1 MKSGIL
7 ASPKNIIGLL
17 LIVLGST
24 ILLERA
30 EIISGDVSDL
40 IFSIPALLML
50 VGAVIYTNS
59 SNKLLGSIVFLIG
72 ALFMTGRIFPHLNID
87 FNLLLPIIVIII
99 GLYLVLKNKKSNPR
113 SAHLSNVMS
122 RSDSKDIIDEVAIF
136 GGGEKVIHSDNFRG
150 GKVTN
155 IFGGSE
161 IDLTDC
167 RLPEDSQEIE
177 IEIVAI
183 FGGCELIVPRDWKVK
198 IDAVQIFGGF
208 SNELRRR
215 DEDIVLTPQ
224 TVFIRGVAIFG
235 GAEIRTRS

>member
-17 LIVLGST
+17 LIVLGGT

-30 EIISGDVSDL
+30 DIISSGVSNL

-50 VGAVIYTNS
+50 VGAIIYRNS
-59 SNKLLGSIVFLIG
+59 TNKLLGSIVFLVG
-72 ALFMTGRIFPHLNID
+72 ALLLLGRVFPELNID
-87 FNLLLPIIVIII
+87 FNLLLPIIIISI
-99 GLYLVLKNKKSNPR
+99 GLYLVMKNKKSGGKVT
-113 SAHLSNVMS
+113 HLSNVMS
-122 RSDSKDIIDEVAIF
+122 RSDSKDFIDEVAIF
-136 GGGEKVIHSDNFRG
+136 GGGEKSVHSDNFRG

-167 RLPEDSQEIE
+167 RLPADSQEIE
-177 IEIVAI
+177 IEVVVI
-183 FGGCELIVPRDWKVK
+183 FGGCELIVPRDWKIQ

-208 SNELRRR
+208 SNKLRKR
-215 DEDIVLTPQ
+215 DEEIVLSPQ
-224 TVFIRGVAIFG
+224 TVYIRGVAILG
-235 GAEIRTRS
+235 GAEIKTR

>member
-1 MKSGIL
+1 MKSGIS
-7 ASPKNIIGLL
+7 ASPKNIIGLM
-17 LIVLGST
+17 LIVLGAA

-30 EIISGDVSDL
+30 EIISGEVTGL

-50 VGAVIYTNS
+50 VGAIIYLNS

-72 ALFMTGRIFPHLNID
+72 ALIMTGRIFPDLNID
-87 FNLLLPIIVIII
+87 FNLLLPVIII
-99 GLYLVLKNKKSNPR
+99 IIGIYLVMKNKKTVAA
-113 SAHLSNVMS
+113 SARLGNVMS
-122 RSDSKDIIDEVAIF
+122 RSDSKNIIDEIAIF
-136 GGGEKVIHSDNFRG
+136 GGGEKAIHSDNFRG
-150 GKVTN
+150 GKITN

-167 RLPEDSQEIE
+167 RLPADSQEIE

-183 FGGCELIVPRDWKVK
+183 FGGCELIVPRDWKIQV
-198 IDAVQIFGGF
+198 DGVQLFGGF
-208 SNELRRR
+208 SNKLRKR

-235 GAEIRTRS
+235 GAEIRTR

>member
-7 ASPKNIIGLL
+7 ASPKNIVGLL

-40 IFSIPALLML
+40 IFSIPSLLML
-50 VGAVIYTNS
+50 VGAIIYLNS
-59 SNKLLGSIVFLIG
+59 KNKLLGSVVFLVG
-72 ALFMTGRIFPHLNID
+72 ALIMTGRIFPDLNID
-87 FNLLLPIIVIII
+87 FNLLLPIIIIAI
-99 GLYLVLKNKKSNPR
+99 GLYLVMRNKKSV
-113 SAHLSNVMS
+113 SQTAHFGNVMS
-122 RSDSKDIIDEVAIF
+122 RSDSKDMIDEVAIF
-136 GGGEKVIHSDNFRG
+136 GGGEKAIHSDNFRG

-167 RLPEDSQEIE
+167 RLPADSQDIE

-183 FGGCELIVPRDWKVK
+183 FGGCELIVPRDWKIQV
-198 IDAVQIFGGF
+198 DAVQLFGGF
-208 SNELRRR
+208 SNKLRKR

-235 GAEIRTRS
+235 GAEITTR